1 MHEWDHRLEPVGA
14 QALEARAEEIDVAAC
29 HRRES
34 IHACEASVSAGIVAA
49 MRIAVG
55 SDHAGFE
62 LKELVRPVLEEGGH
76 EVVDVGT
83 DSEESTDYPRHAAD
97 AARMVAAG
105 EAERAVIVCGSGVG
119 VSIVANKVDGVR
131 AVNAHDAEEAEMSRR
146 HNDAN
151 VLALAGRR
159 LSPEEARP
167 IVETFLETEFEG
179 GRHERRVDQIA
190 AVERG
195 DSL

>member
-1 MHEWDHRLEPVGA
+1 
-14 QALEARAEEIDVAAC
+14 
-29 HRRES
+29 
-34 IHACEASVSAGIVAA
+34 

-62 LKELVRPVLEEGGH
+62 LKSELAPLLAADGH

-83 DSEESTDYPRHAAD
+83 DSEESTDYPIYAAA
-97 AARMVAAG
+97 AARLVAGGQAD
-105 EAERAVIVCGSGVG
+105 RAVLVCGSGVG
-119 VSIVANKVDGVR
+119 VSIVANKVDGIR
-131 AVNAHDAEEAEMSRR
+131 AVNAHDPDEAEMSRR

-159 LSPEEARP
+159 LDPGAAAP
-167 IVETFLETEFEG
+167 IVERFLGTDFEGG
-179 GRHERRVDQIA
+179 GRHERRVEEIN

-195 DSL
+195 ESL

>member
-1 MHEWDHRLEPVGA
+1 MLA
-14 QALEARAEEIDVAAC
+14 TT
-29 HRRES
+29 
-34 IHACEASVSAGIVAA
+34 

-55 SDHAGFE
+55 SDHAGFP
-62 LKELVRPVLEEGGH
+62 LKEKVRPLLERSGH

-83 DSEESTDYPRHAAD
+83 DSDESTDYPRYAAE
-97 AARMVAAG
+97 AARLVADG
-105 EAERAVIVCGSGVG
+105 EADRAVLVCGSGVG

-131 AVNAHDAEEAEMSRR
+131 AVNAHDPDEAEMSRR

-159 LSPEEARP
+159 LEEGDAPEIIER
-167 IVETFLETEFEG
+167 FLATDFEG

-195 DSL
+195 EQP

>member
-1 MHEWDHRLEPVGA
+1 
-14 QALEARAEEIDVAAC
+14 
-29 HRRES
+29 
-34 IHACEASVSAGIVAA
+34 

-55 SDHAGFE
+55 SDHAGFS
-62 LKELVRPVLEEGGH
+62 LKERVRPILESAGH

-83 DSEESTDYPRHAAD
+83 DSEESTDYPRYASQ
-97 AARMVAAG
+97 AARMVAQG
-105 EAERAVIVCGSGVG
+105 EADRAVLCCGSGVG

-131 AVNAHDAEEAEMSRR
+131 AVNAHDADEAEMSRR

-159 LSPEEARP
+159 LEEGDARE
-167 IVETFLETEFEG
+167 IVERFLGTDFEG
-179 GRHERRVDQIA
+179 GRHERRIEQIV

-195 DSL
+195 ETP